1 MYKDKSIDV
10 YEYMKSPGWDPYSS
24 LIAWGE
30 HNWYFQPL
38 TINALLALLLNFHL
52 RWRQYD

>member
-30 HNWYFQPL
+30 HNWYFQAL
-38 TINALLALLLNFHL
+38 TINALLAFLLNFHL